1 MPQQPFEGIRVVEFG
16 QFVAVPV
23 AAQLLADGGAE
34 VIKVEPLAGDPI
46 RFVRAQGPG
55 DSKHFLCRNRGK
67 RCLPLD
73 LSNASAIRVI
83 EALLEELTSS
93 C

>member
-1 MPQQPFEGIRVVEFG
+1 MPQQPFEGVRVVEFG

-46 RFVRAQGPG
+46 RFVRAQGYMEIG
-55 DSKHFLCRNRGK
+55 RASCRE
-67 RCLPLD
+67 
-73 LSNASAIRVI
+73 RV
-83 EALLEELTSS
+83 
-93 C
+93 